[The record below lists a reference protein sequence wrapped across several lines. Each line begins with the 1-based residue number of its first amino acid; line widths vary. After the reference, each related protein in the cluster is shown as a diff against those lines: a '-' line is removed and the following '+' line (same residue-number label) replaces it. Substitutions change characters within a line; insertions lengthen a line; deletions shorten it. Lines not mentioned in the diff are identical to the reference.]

1 MALQINNAAI
11 ITKIK
16 NELARDAARFI
27 ANFLNKKQIK
37 LFSIESLDIEN
48 VQFVDPAELVN
59 IDLDLVFAIGGDG
72 TTLRAFRMIK
82 QSTPVF
88 SLNIGGT
95 RGILAEANTKPIE
108 QQLLDIF
115 SGNYF
120 YDKRLRLQANIDGK
134 VIGPALNDIVITRT
148 NLTKTP
154 TITINVFDYPV
165 SQKMDGVIIS
175 TPTGSTGHALSLG
188 GPIVHE
194 NMNCA
199 MILPIAP
206 VNKTPAL
213 IVELKD
219 FDISSSVR
227 ASTIQKM
234 KAVIYEKYGP
244 PDVLE
249 LKDIVIS
256 SSDSS
261 KIIIDGQQVYDATS
275 ENHITISKYPFDGV
289 FLRIGKR
296 GIRQLEKLGF

>member
-1 MALQINNAAI
+1 MVLQINKAAI
-11 ITKIK
+11 ITKIR
-16 NELARDAARFI
+16 NELAKGAARFI
-27 ANFLNKKQIK
+27 AKFLDEKKVK
-37 LFSIESLDIEN
+37 VFSIERLDVDN
-48 VQFVDPAELVN
+48 VQFVDTTELVN
-59 IDLDLVFAIGGDG
+59 IDLDLIFAIGGDG

-82 QSTPVF
+82 KSTPVF

-108 QQLLDIF
+108 QQLSDIF
-115 SGNYF
+115 NGNYF
-120 YDKRLRLQANIDGK
+120 YDNRLRLQAHIDGK
-134 VIGPALNDIVITRT
+134 KIGPALNDIVITRT

-154 TITINVFDYPV
+154 TITINVFDYPI

-194 NMNCA
+194 NMNCV

-219 FDISSSVR
+219 ISISS
-227 ASTIQKM
+227 T
-234 KAVIYEKYGP
+234 
-244 PDVLE
+244 DN
-249 LKDIVIS
+249 
-256 SSDSS
+256 S
-261 KIIIDGQQVYDATS
+261 KIIIDGQQVFDTK
-275 ENHITISKYPFDGV
+275 ENNNITISKYSYDGV

>member
-1 MALQINNAAI
+1 MTLQINKVAI
-11 ITKIK
+11 ITKFK
-16 NELARDAARFI
+16 NELAGSAARSI
-27 ANFLNKKQIK
+27 ANFLDKKQIK
-37 LFSIESLDIEN
+37 VFSIESLDIEN
-48 VQFVDPAELVN
+48 VQYVDPKELVN
-59 IDLDLVFAIGGDG
+59 VDLDLVFAIGGDG

-108 QQLLDIF
+108 EQLLDILN
-115 SGNYF
+115 GNYF
-120 YDKRLRLQANIDGK
+120 YDKRLRLQASIDGK

-154 TITINVFDYPV
+154 TITIKVFDYPV

-175 TPTGSTGHALSLG
+175 TATGSTGHALSLG

-194 NMNCA
+194 SMNCT

-213 IVELKD
+213 IVELS
-219 FDISSSVR
+219 DITI
-227 ASTIQKM
+227 STT
-234 KAVIYEKYGP
+234 
-244 PDVLE
+244 DN
-249 LKDIVIS
+249 
-256 SSDSS
+256 S
-261 KIIIDGQQVYDATS
+261 KIIIDGQQVYDATP

>member
-1 MALQINNAAI
+1 MVPRIKNIAI
-11 ITKIK
+11 VTKIK
-16 NELARDAARFI
+16 NDLAKNAARNV
-27 ANFLNKKQIK
+27 AKFLYEKKVK
-37 LFSIESLDIEN
+37 VFSIEQLGANN
-48 VQFVDPAELVN
+48 VHLVDPSELAKT
-59 IDLDLVFAIGGDG
+59 DLDLVFAIGGDG
-72 TTLRAFRMIK
+72 TTLRAFRIISK
-82 QSTPVF
+82 STPVF

-108 QQLLDIF
+108 QQLQDIF
-115 SGNYF
+115 NGKYF

-134 VIGPALNDIVITRT
+134 MVGAALNDIVITRT

-154 TITINVFDYPV
+154 VVTIKVLDYPI

-194 NMNCA
+194 NMKCV

-213 IVELKD
+213 IV
-219 FDISSSVR
+219 DIN
-227 ASTIQKM
+227 
-234 KAVIYEKYGP
+234 
-244 PDVLE
+244 
-249 LKDIVIS
+249 DIVIS
-256 SSDSS
+256 STDSS
-261 KIIIDGQQVYDATS
+261 KIIIDGQQVFDSKWKSNIA
-275 ENHITISKYPFDGV
+275 ISRYPYDGV

>member
-1 MALQINNAAI
+1 VLQIEKAAI

-16 NELARDAARFI
+16 NSLANDAAQHI
-27 ANFLNKKQIK
+27 AKFLAEKKIEV
-37 LFSIESLDIEN
+37 FSVEPLGVNNIHLVE
-48 VQFVDPAELVN
+48 PAELVN
-59 IDLDLVFAIGGDG
+59 TDLDLVFAIGGDG
-72 TTLRAFRMIK
+72 TTLRAFRTIRK
-82 QSTPVF
+82 NTPVF

-108 QQLLDIF
+108 QQLHDIF

-120 YDKRLRLQANIDGK
+120 YDKRLRLQAYIDGK
-134 VIGPALNDIVITRT
+134 MIGAALNDIVITRI

-154 TITINVFDYPV
+154 TITIKVFDYPV

-194 NMNCA
+194 NMNCV

-213 IVELKD
+213 I
-219 FDISSSVR
+219 
-227 ASTIQKM
+227 
-234 KAVIYEKYGP
+234 
-244 PDVLE
+244 LE
-249 LKDIVIS
+249 LKDIIITS
-256 SSDSS
+256 TDNS
-261 KIIIDGQQVYDATS
+261 KIIIDGQQVFDS
-275 ENHITISKYPFDGV
+275 KSKDSITISKYPYEGV

>member
-1 MALQINNAAI
+1 MPETYLLVLQINNAAI

-16 NELARDAARFI
+16 NTLAKDAARYI
-27 ANFLNKKQIK
+27 AKFLDKKKIK
-37 LFSIESLDIEN
+37 IFSVEPLDVNNIHL
-48 VQFVDPAELVN
+48 VKPAKLMN

-72 TTLRAFRMIK
+72 TTLRAFRMIRK
-82 QSTPVF
+82 STPVF

-95 RGILAEANTKPIE
+95 KGILAEANTKPIE
-108 QQLLDIF
+108 EQLKDIF
-115 SGNYF
+115 NGNYF
-120 YDKRLRLQANIDGK
+120 YDKRLRLQAHIDGK
-134 VIGPALNDIVITRT
+134 MMGAALNDIVITRT

-194 NMNCA
+194 NMYCV

-213 IVELKD
+213 I
-219 FDISSSVR
+219 
-227 ASTIQKM
+227 
-234 KAVIYEKYGP
+234 
-244 PDVLE
+244 LE

-261 KIIIDGQQVYDATS
+261 KIIIDGQQVYDS
-275 ENHITISKYPFDGV
+275 RSKNYITISKYPYDGI

-296 GIRQLEKLGF
+296 GIRQLEKVGF

>member
-1 MALQINNAAI
+1 MALQINKAAI
-11 ITKIK
+11 ITKIR
-16 NELARDAARFI
+16 NELAKDAARFI
-27 ANFLNKKQIK
+27 ARFLDEKKIEV
-37 LFSIESLDIEN
+37 FSIEPLDLDN
-48 VQFVDPAELVN
+48 VHFVDPTELVS
-59 IDLDLVFAIGGDG
+59 IDLDVVFAIGGDG

-82 QSTPVF
+82 KSTPVF

-120 YDKRLRLQANIDGK
+120 YDNRLRLQAHIDGK
-134 VIGPALNDIVITRT
+134 MIGPALNDIVITRT

-154 TITINVFDYPV
+154 TITVNVFDYPI

-194 NMNCA
+194 NMNCV

-219 FDISSSVR
+219 ITIN
-227 ASTIQKM
+227 ST
-234 KAVIYEKYGP
+234 
-244 PDVLE
+244 DN
-249 LKDIVIS
+249 
-256 SSDSS
+256 S
-261 KIIIDGQQVYDATS
+261 KIINDGQQVFDAK
-275 ENHITISKYPFDGV
+275 EKNNITISKYPYDGV

>member
-1 MALQINNAAI
+1 MAPQINKVAI

-27 ANFLNKKQIK
+27 ANFLEKKEIK
-37 LFSIESLDIEN
+37 IFSVESLDIEN
-48 VQFVDPAELVN
+48 VQCVDPTQLVN
-59 IDLDLVFAIGGDG
+59 TDLDLVFAIGGDG

-82 QSTPVF
+82 QNTPVF

-115 SGNYF
+115 NGNYF
-120 YDKRLRLQANIDGK
+120 YDKRLRLQANIDGT

-154 TITINVFDYPV
+154 TFTINVFDYPV

-194 NMNCA
+194 NMTCA
-199 MILPIAP
+199 MILPVAP

-213 IVELKD
+213 IVELRD
-219 FDISSSVR
+219 FTISS
-227 ASTIQKM
+227 T
-234 KAVIYEKYGP
+234 
-244 PDVLE
+244 DN
-249 LKDIVIS
+249 
-256 SSDSS
+256 S
-261 KIIIDGQQVYDATS
+261 KIIIDGQEVYDATL
-275 ENHITISKYPFDGV
+275 ENQITISKYPFDGV

>member
-1 MALQINNAAI
+1 MALQINNTAI

-48 VQFVDPAELVN
+48 VQFVDPAEIVN

-120 YDKRLRLQANIDGK
+120 YDKRLRLQAIIDGK

-219 FDISSSVR
+219 FTISS
-227 ASTIQKM
+227 T
-234 KAVIYEKYGP
+234 
-244 PDVLE
+244 DN
-249 LKDIVIS
+249 
-256 SSDSS
+256 S
-261 KIIIDGQQVYDATS
+261 KIIIDGQQVYDATP

>member
-1 MALQINNAAI
+1 VLQINKAAI

-16 NELARDAARFI
+16 NTLARDAARYI
-27 ANFLNKKQIK
+27 AKFLDEKKIK
-37 LFSIESLDIEN
+37 IFSVEPLDVNNIHLVE
-48 VQFVDPAELVN
+48 PAELMN

-72 TTLRAFRMIK
+72 TTLRAFRTITK
-82 QSTPVF
+82 STPVF

-108 QQLLDIF
+108 EQLQDIF
-115 SGNYF
+115 NGNYF
-120 YDKRLRLQANIDGK
+120 YDKRLRLQAHIDGK
-134 VIGPALNDIVITRT
+134 MIGAALNDVVITRT

-154 TITINVFDYPV
+154 TITINVYDYPV

-194 NMNCA
+194 NMNCV

-213 IVELKD
+213 I
-219 FDISSSVR
+219 
-227 ASTIQKM
+227 
-234 KAVIYEKYGP
+234 
-244 PDVLE
+244 LE

-261 KIIIDGQQVYDATS
+261 KIIMDGQQVYDSRSKNYIA
-275 ENHITISKYPFDGV
+275 ISKYPYDGI

>member
-1 MALQINNAAI
+1 MLQISRAGI

-16 NELARDAARFI
+16 NTLAKDAARYI
-27 ANFLNKKQIK
+27 AK
-37 LFSIESLDIEN
+37 SLDEKKIKVFSLEPLDVN
-48 VQFVDPAELVN
+48 NTYQVEPAELMN
-59 IDLDLVFAIGGDG
+59 TDLDLVFAIGGDG
-72 TTLRAFRMIK
+72 TTLRAFRMIRN
-82 QSTPVF
+82 STPVF

-108 QQLLDIF
+108 QQLHDIF
-115 SGNYF
+115 NENYF
-120 YDKRLRLQANIDGK
+120 YDKRLRIQAHVDGK
-134 VIGPALNDIVITRT
+134 MIGAALNDVVITRT

-194 NMNCA
+194 NMNCV

-213 IVELKD
+213 I
-219 FDISSSVR
+219 
-227 ASTIQKM
+227 
-234 KAVIYEKYGP
+234 
-244 PDVLE
+244 LE
-249 LKDIVIS
+249 LEHIVIS
-256 SSDSS
+256 STDDS
-261 KIIIDGQQVYDATS
+261 KIIIDGQQVFDS
-275 ENHITISKYPFDGV
+275 SSKSNITISKYPYDGV

-296 GIRQLEKLGF
+296 GVRQIEKFGF

>member
-1 MALQINNAAI
+1 MLQINNAAI

-16 NELARDAARFI
+16 NTLAKDAARYI
-27 ANFLNKKQIK
+27 AKFLDKKKIK
-37 LFSIESLDIEN
+37 IFSIDPLDVNNIHL
-48 VQFVDPAELVN
+48 VKPAKLMN

-72 TTLRAFRMIK
+72 TTLRAFRMIRK
-82 QSTPVF
+82 STPVF

-95 RGILAEANTKPIE
+95 KGILAEANTKPIE
-108 QQLLDIF
+108 EQLKDIF
-115 SGNYF
+115 NGNYF
-120 YDKRLRLQANIDGK
+120 YDKRLRLQAHIDGK
-134 VIGPALNDIVITRT
+134 MMGAALNDIVITRT

-154 TITINVFDYPV
+154 TITINVYDYPV

-194 NMNCA
+194 NMNCV

-213 IVELKD
+213 I
-219 FDISSSVR
+219 
-227 ASTIQKM
+227 
-234 KAVIYEKYGP
+234 
-244 PDVLE
+244 LE

-261 KIIIDGQQVYDATS
+261 KIIIDGQQVYDS
-275 ENHITISKYPFDGV
+275 RSKNYITISKYPYDGI